1 MGGAIAHATRSQN
14 MLEIV
19 LTDEQAKVV
28 ATALKPV
35 QVRDQRG
42 NVLGT
47 ITPAWTEADIAEAK
61 RALASDQPRYSFAE
75 VMDYVRSQEKQ

>member
-1 MGGAIAHATRSQN
+1 

-35 QVRDQRG
+35 QVRDPKG
-42 NVLGT
+42 NVLGC
-47 ITPAWTEADIAEAK
+47 INPIWTEEDIAEAK
-61 RALASDQPRYSFAE
+61 RALASDEPWYTTEQVLAYL
-75 VMDYVRSQEKQ
+75 RSLESK